1 MFSGSVI
8 NHHKEAYLPCPEMVV
23 HNPCTQFG
31 RLAIIIIIVLFI
43 LFHRGYVPLIA
54 LPTEYRPPASCSTT
68 TVQVLE
74 KCSPTSSSSLTHH
87 HRNTHTH
94 RAQHSTQYPA
104 GTLARLLAGIP
115 TPLLVCA
122 RFVLLLQS
130 APNQSKHFRSTT
142 LSANFGALISGR
154 KFPESY

>member
-31 RLAIIIIIVLFI
+31 RLVIIIIVLFI

-54 LPTEYRPPASCSTT
+54 LPTEYRPPAFDST

-74 KCSPTSSSSLTHH
+74 KCSPLGSSSSLTHH
-87 HRNTHTH
+87 HRNTHTE
-94 RAQHSTQYPA
+94 RTAQHSISCRHPCTSLGRDTYTT
-104 GTLARLLAGIP
+104 GLYTRC
-115 TPLLVCA
+115 V
-122 RFVLLLQS
+122 LLQS